1 MRVADAIFQRLKSE
15 TDCVFFVP
23 GGSSMF
29 LVDALGRSGI
39 QHVSAIHE
47 QGAGAMAL
55 GYAMTSGSKKIMS
68 NVIDIKTK
76 GGLSV
81 DVGAR
86 ETYVNN
92 YRLGVCCTIS
102 GPGATNAITPCLAA
116 WNDSVPV
123 LFISGQART
132 ETFGGGVGLR
142 THGLQPADIVRIVK
156 PITKIAYEPQGNHD
170 AIMALEDMIETCLSG
185 RRGPCWL
192 SIPQDVQAME
202 L

>member
-1 MRVADAIFQRLKSE
+1 MRVADAIFKRLEQE

-29 LVDALGRSGI
+29 LVDALGRSNLR
-39 QHVSAIHE
+39 HVSALHE

-55 GYAMTSGSKKIMS
+55 GYAMASGK
-68 NVIDIKTK
+68 
-76 GGLSV
+76 
-81 DVGAR
+81 
-86 ETYVNN
+86 
-92 YRLGVCCTIS
+92 LGVCCTIS

-132 ETFGGGVGLR
+132 ETLGGGEGLR

-156 PITKIAYEPQGNHD
+156 PITKIAYQPGGNHD
-170 AIMALEDMIETCLSG
+170 CMMALDKMIEACLSG

-192 SIPQDVQAME
+192 SVPQDIQGME
-202 L
+202 YG